1 MIKHGRTGI
10 LSEARRKD
18 IAKSIATDRSLFDD
32 HSDERLNGKSMD
44 DLFSDPKLCGYLG
57 ETKRTLNE
65 EAYRWLTQQCLSS
78 ALHAD
83 GKNRPVLR
91 WDDRHK
97 LSTPHE
103 AKTILGFE
111 SVLLVE
117 ERREAQHDLCRG
129 LPAGPLPR
137 APGSLAACTARLAW
151 AITVSGISQ
160 RWSSCTK

>member
-65 EAYRWLTQQCLSS
+65 EAY
-78 ALHAD
+78 
-83 GKNRPVLR
+83 G
-91 WDDRHK
+91 
-97 LSTPHE
+97 
-103 AKTILGFE
+103 
-111 SVLLVE
+111 
-117 ERREAQHDLCRG
+117 
-129 LPAGPLPR
+129 
-137 APGSLAACTARLAW
+137 
-151 AITVSGISQ
+151 
-160 RWSSCTK
+160 